1 MRINSDQLPAQL
13 QRQLLP
19 MYWIAGD
26 ETLVVQETLDKLRA
40 RCRQQRFSEWEL
52 FFVDRSFNW
61 QTMLQSGNSLSLF
74 SDKKIIELRL
84 YSAKL
89 EEEGRAALQHYL
101 ADPNPD
107 NVLIIV
113 SPRLESSALNTK
125 WFKAVETAGAF
136 VQVWPI
142 DGKALPR
149 WISARM
155 AAYGLHADPEAIAI
169 LSDRLEGNLLAASQ
183 EIEKLRL
190 LTGASP
196 ENKVQ
201 IDRKQIM
208 NLVADNSRYNTFN
221 LMDAALLGNARH
233 CLKILNGLRSE
244 GNEVLALLG
253 MLTRE
258 LRILIA
264 ISMRMAAGQ
273 STSSAMQNEG
283 IRKNHEGP
291 VSAAVERLS
300 VTTLESLLQQA
311 RLVDLA
317 VKGLHKSDPWI
328 ELSNVLLGLCGINF
342 FANDLRNI
350 KPSPTQSPRRF

>member
-1 MRINSDQLPAQL
+1 MRINSDQLAPQL
-13 QRQLLP
+13 QKQLLP

-40 RCRQQRFSEWEL
+40 RCRQQGFSEWEL

-89 EEEGRAALQHYL
+89 EDEGREALQQYL

-113 SPRLESSALNTK
+113 SPRLETSAFNTK
-125 WFKAVETAGAF
+125 WFKVIETAGVF
-136 VQVWPI
+136 VQVWPV
-142 DGKALPR
+142 DGKELPR
-149 WISARM
+149 WISTRM
-155 AAYGLHADPEAIAI
+155 AQYGMSADAEAIAI

-183 EIEKLRL
+183 EIEKLRV
-190 LTGASP
+190 LTGATP
-196 ENKVQ
+196 ENKIL

-233 CLKILNGLRSE
+233 CLKILNGLRAE
-244 GNEVLALLG
+244 GSEVLALLG

-258 LRILIA
+258 LRILHA
-264 ISMRMAAGQ
+264 VATRMSTGQ
-273 STSSAMQNEG
+273 SVSSAMQNEG
-283 IRKNHEGP
+283 VRKNHEGP
-291 VSAAVERLS
+291 VSAALERHS
-300 VTTLESLLQQA
+300 VKTLEGFLQQS
-311 RLVDLA
+311 RRVDLA
-317 VKGLHKSDPWI
+317 VKGLHKSDPWT
-328 ELSNVLLGLCGINF
+328 ELTTVLLGLCGVQLCIAQAF
-342 FANDLRNI
+342 SGDL
-350 KPSPTQSPRRF
+350 